1 MPKVNEDYFDKKKK
15 EIVNAAFEV
24 CKRKPAYDVTM
35 SDIVAE
41 TGMSQGGVYKYYNN
55 IYSVYAALID
65 EANLVG
71 NQKEKIDKIMESKYK
86 PETKMKRLFSVSED
100 FFSDMLLSYNKILFE
115 LGTFCIQN
123 PEYDKRINSETKV
136 TPVFPYLASR
146 VAELIVTEAASGY
159 FKPVL
164 PVEDILNFVV
174 SSFDG
179 IIRDVTLNKCYNIA
193 TEDINNLDEKKLI
206 NCLYISTVKLLGK

>member
-1 MPKVNEDYFDKKKK
+1 MPKVNEEYFEVKKK
-15 EIVNAAFEV
+15 EIINAAFEV

-41 TGMSQGGVYKYYNN
+41 TGLSQGGVYKYYNN

-71 NQKEKIDKIMESKYK
+71 DQKEKIDKIMASKFK
-86 PETKMKRLFSVSED
+86 PETKLKKLFSVSED
-100 FFSDMLLSYNKILFE
+100 FFSEMLLSYNKILFE

-123 PEYDKRINSETKV
+123 PEYDKRINGETKV
-136 TPVFPYLASR
+136 TPVFSYLASR
-146 VAELIVTEAASGY
+146 VAELIVSETASGY

-164 PVEDILNFVV
+164 PVEDILNFLVA
-174 SSFDG
+174 SFDG
-179 IIRDVTLNKCYNIA
+179 IIRDVTLNKCYNIE

-206 NCLYISTVKLLGK
+206 GCLCISTLKLLGK

>member
-123 PEYDKRINSETKV
+123 PEYDKRINGETKV

-193 TEDINNLDEKKLI
+193 TEEINNLDEKKLI

>member
-86 PETKMKRLFSVSED
+86 PETKLKRLFSVSED

-123 PEYDKRINSETKV
+123 PEYDKRINGETKV

-193 TEDINNLDEKKLI
+193 TEDIDNLDEKKLI

>member
-86 PETKMKRLFSVSED
+86 PETKLKRLFSVSED

-115 LGTFCIQN
+115 LGKFCIQN
-123 PEYDKRINSETKV
+123 PEYDKRINCETKV

>member
-1 MPKVNEDYFDKKKK
+1 MPKVNEEYFEVKKK
-15 EIVNAAFEV
+15 EIINAAFEV

-41 TGMSQGGVYKYYNN
+41 TGLSQGGVYKYYNN

-71 NQKEKIDKIMESKYK
+71 DQKEKIDKIMASKFK
-86 PETKMKRLFSVSED
+86 PETKLKKLFAVSED
-100 FFSDMLLSYNKILFE
+100 FFSEMLLSYNKILFE

-123 PEYDKRINSETKV
+123 PEYDKRINGETKV

-146 VAELIVTEAASGY
+146 VAELIVFETASGY

-164 PVEDILNFVV
+164 PVEDILNFLV

-179 IIRDVTLNKCYNIA
+179 IIRDVTLNKCYNIE

-206 NCLYISTVKLLGK
+206 NCLCISTLKLLGK

>member
-1 MPKVNEDYFDKKKK
+1 MSKVNEEYFEVKKK
-15 EIVNAAFEV
+15 EIINAAFEV

-41 TGMSQGGVYKYYNN
+41 TGLSQGGVYKYYNN

-71 NQKEKIDKIMESKYK
+71 DQKEKIDKIMASKFK
-86 PETKMKRLFSVSED
+86 PETKLKKLFSVSED
-100 FFSDMLLSYNKILFE
+100 FFSEMLLSYNKILFE

-123 PEYDKRINSETKV
+123 PEYDKRINGETKV

-146 VAELIVTEAASGY
+146 VAELIVSETASGY

-164 PVEDILNFVV
+164 PVEDILNFLV

-179 IIRDVTLNKCYNIA
+179 IIRDVTLNKCYNVQS
-193 TEDINNLDEKKLI
+193 EDIAVLDEKKLI
-206 NCLYISTVKLLGK
+206 HSLYVSTLKLLGK

>member
-1 MPKVNEDYFDKKKK
+1 MPKVNEEYFEVKKK
-15 EIVNAAFEV
+15 EIINAAFEV

-41 TGMSQGGVYKYYNN
+41 TGLSQGGVYKYYNN

-71 NQKEKIDKIMESKYK
+71 DQKEKIDKIMASKFK
-86 PETKMKRLFSVSED
+86 PETKLKKLFSVSED
-100 FFSDMLLSYNKILFE
+100 FFSEMLLSYNKILFE

-123 PEYDKRINSETKV
+123 PEYDKRINGETKV

-146 VAELIVTEAASGY
+146 VAELIVSETASGY

-164 PVEDILNFVV
+164 PVEDILNFLV

-179 IIRDVTLNKCYNIA
+179 IIRDVTLNKCYNIE
-193 TEDINNLDEKKLI
+193 TKDINNLDEKKLI
-206 NCLYISTVKLLGK
+206 GCLCISTLKLLGK